1 MTKSQLKKQ
10 VRIEE
15 DIQRTKEWLER
26 EEEKNRIEEGA
37 KKIAKIKNVDQ
48 GEDELCDECIPLRIN
63 MPKGYKSPVE
73 KKITRVKKDKQIDT
87 KLMKYAFIDTPR
99 EETVKL
105 EKFAFMDEPVITSYP
120 QHKFK
125 QLFGEDFVEDTIRDI

>member
-1 MTKSQLKKQ
+1 MTKWQLKKQ

-15 DIQRTKEWLER
+15 DIQRTKEWLKR
-26 EEEKNRIEEGA
+26 EEKNRIEEEA

-48 GEDELCDECIPLRIN
+48 GEVELFDECIPLRIN

-73 KKITRVKKDKQIDT
+73 KKITRVKKDKQVDT
-87 KLMKYAFIDTPR
+87 KLRKYAFIDTPR

-105 EKFAFMDEPVITSYP
+105 KNSHFWTN
-120 QHKFK
+120 
-125 QLFGEDFVEDTIRDI
+125 QL